1 MGLWEFPGSQNNSI
15 MKSNYAI
22 PLNIRLARAILRAV
36 FRGVFHILSR
46 VVITGLENVP
56 ENRAYLIAMNHIS
69 LFEPPLAVAF
79 WPVAPE
85 ALGAAVVWDRP
96 GQSILARLY
105 GGIPVH
111 RGQYDRRLIDTA
123 LAALRSGFP
132 VMISPEG
139 RRSHIPGMRNAHPG
153 VAYFM
158 DKAGVPV
165 VPVGIVGSTDD
176 FLQRGLR
183 GERPTI
189 EMHIGKPVNLPPV
202 KGRGAARRE
211 MRQRNADLVME
222 HIAALLP
229 PEYQGIYRLEENE
242 NNSE

>member
-1 MGLWEFPGSQNNSI
+1 
-15 MKSNYAI
+15 MKNNYAV
-22 PLNIRLARAILRAV
+22 PFRVHLARAILPAV
-36 FRGVFHILSR
+36 FRGVFHIVSR

-56 ENRAYLIAMNHIS
+56 ESGAYLIAINHIS
-69 LFEPPLAVAF
+69 LFEAPLVVSF

-85 ALGAAVVWDRP
+85 VVGAAVVWDRP

-111 RGQYDRRLIDTA
+111 RGKFDRRLIDTTI
-123 LAALRSGFP
+123 AALRSGLP
-132 VMISPEG
+132 LLIAPEG
-139 RRSHIPGMRNAHPG
+139 RRSHIPGMQSAHPG
-153 VAYFM
+153 VAYLM

-176 FLQRGLR
+176 FLKRALR

-189 EMHIGKPVNLPPV
+189 EMHVGPPITFPPV
-202 KGRGAARRE
+202 KGRGTARRE
-211 MRQRNADLVME
+211 TRQRNADVVMA

-229 PEYQGIYRLEENE
+229 PEYQGVYQLEE
-242 NNSE
+242 